1 MTYTIS
7 NSESH
12 ICHLA
17 VRPVRAGF
25 SKRYFSGSNQLIGT
39 IPKEVGN
46 LTTLSVLN
54 FNSNHLEGTIPT
66 ELGRCTALTT
76 LDLGNNN
83 QHWPIPLSKVSL
95 AGNKNLC
102 WINMGFHCQIKSNA
116 KS

>member
-7 NSESH
+7 NSESN

-25 SKRYFSGSNQLIGT
+25 SKRDFSGSNQLIGT

-54 FNSNHLEGTIPT
+54 LNSNHLEGRIPT

-83 QHWPIPLSKVSL
+83 QHSTL
-95 AGNKNLC
+95 AYTRESC
-102 WINMGFHCQIKSNA
+102 
-116 KS
+116 